1 MPKTIKHND
10 AGKLVV
16 AAKLL
21 MGVLT
26 VDKQIKDPSSYI
38 KANQAFDADFVATV
52 CAWQSGHGLTS
63 DGIIGPKTWAALG
76 AAQPTCSTSKNK
88 TSRHTLALQILID
101 SKITADGVYGKRT
114 KSAVA
119 VFQDSKKLK
128 ADGVCGAKTWAALL
142 GKAESQ
148 AAASTSSTP
157 STATPS
163 TTTAAGK
170 KYTSTVN
177 YKQHDKRWGSKMY
190 SNHGD
195 KKQTMANSGCG
206 PTATANVIAM
216 LVDKKVTPWDLAQLA
231 MKWGDRT
238 KNSGTATSFFKHI
251 QKYYKFKKVVGTG
264 SLDAVKACLDAGGY
278 VVCRMGPGYWTNG
291 GHYITAWAYDD
302 KYIYCNDPSSPT
314 SKRAERKKQKLTDF
328 VKQRKDFWCIYP
340 EREGQET
347 AVPFDG
353 AGDGNTTGDTSGT
366 GSTSTPSTQMR
377 GSAIIDISKW
387 QPTINYDK
395 LIQASSLIILRAGY
409 RGTGGG
415 IKKDQKFELHA
426 GELKKRGIPFGVY
439 FYTLAKDETMARDE
453 ARMFHEWAKDYAP
466 LFWALDAEKKVVT
479 HDAIAAFADELR
491 KLGAARIG
499 CYVAHQ
505 LYSKYQYG
513 TLRGLFDF
521 TWIPR
526 YGKNDGTVEGSAK
539 PKHECDLWQ
548 YTSKGKIAGIG
559 ANKLDLNVIT
569 GTGKTL
575 SWFLGGDE

>member
-10 AGKLVV
+10 SDRLVA

-26 VDKQIKDPSSYI
+26 VKSQVKDPESYI
-38 KANQAFDADFVATV
+38 KANRAFDANFVASV
-52 CAWQSGHGLTS
+52 CTWQSAHKLTA
-63 DGIIGPKTWAALG
+63 DGVIGPATWAALG
-76 AAQPTCSTSKNK
+76 AAQPTCSTSKNT
-88 TSRHTLALQILID
+88 TSRHTLALQILLD
-101 SKITADGVYGKRT
+101 SKTTADGVYGKRT

-128 ADGVCGAKTWAALL
+128 ADGICGAKTWAALL

-148 AAASTSSTP
+148 ATTTTSST
-157 STATPS
+157 TVATPS

-195 KKQTMANSGCG
+195 RKQTMANSGCG

-216 LVDKKVTPWDLAQLA
+216 LVDKNVTPWDLAQLA

-278 VVCRMGPGYWTNG
+278 VVCRMGPGYWTSG

-353 AGDGNTTGDTSGT
+353 AGDGDTTGDTSSI
-366 GSTSTPSTQMR
+366 GSSSTPAAPTR
-377 GSAIIDISKW
+377 GAEIVDISKY
-387 QPTINYDK
+387 QPTVDYDK
-395 LIQASSLIILRAGY
+395 LIAATALIILRAGY
-409 RGTGGG
+409 RGTGGDV
-415 IKKDQKFELHA
+415 KMDQKFIKHA
-426 GELKKRGIPFGVY
+426 DALTARGVRFGVY
-439 FYTLAKDETMARDE
+439 FYSIANTEEKAREE
-453 ARMFHEWAKDYAP
+453 AQAFIQYASKYDP
-466 LFWALDAEKKVVT
+466 LFYALDAEKAEIK
-479 HDAIAAFADELR
+479 HEAIAAFAVELR
-491 KLGAARIG
+491 KLGAKRIG
-499 CYVAHQ
+499 CYVAHNH
-505 LYSKYQYG
+505 YKEYDYG
-513 TLRGLFDF
+513 NLRGLFDF

-526 YGKNDGTVEGSAK
+526 YGSNTGTIEGAK
-539 PKHECDLWQ
+539 RPSFRCDLWQ
-548 YTSKGKIAGIG
+548 YTSKGSIDGIKG
-559 ANKLDLNVIT
+559 KVDKNKIT
-569 GTGKTL
+569 GEGKGL
-575 SWFLGGDE
+575 GWFIGGEK